1 MIFWRCLTY
10 FFRLLMTKFMTIVWY
25 HVGITTIAGGKSM
38 RGGHIDGPSDDA
50 KFSTDFEVR
59 YIRGSCSLLVIDRG
73 NQAILEIPLHDNDC
87 AYQDEFG
94 FPLGTYIAFELL
106 LDQRLLLLHEF
117 RLSLNL
123 LLRQDKKH
131 IEKGLSKT
139 VRLMTSTLD
148 VHRTCIAFCCWFLWL
163 YACIAPTPD
172 FWDGIN
178 NRCNSFLLL
187 LLFQKQITIC

>member
-1 MIFWRCLTY
+1 VILLNDLLEMSYL

-94 FPLGTYIAFELL
+94 FPLGT
-106 LDQRLLLLHEF
+106 LH
-117 RLSLNL
+117 LSYYLT
-123 LLRQDKKH
+123 
-131 IEKGLSKT
+131 KGY
-139 VRLMTSTLD
+139 
-148 VHRTCIAFCCWFLWL
+148 CCSM
-163 YACIAPTPD
+163 
-172 FWDGIN
+172 
-178 NRCNSFLLL
+178 NSD
-187 LLFQKQITIC
+187 CR